1 VTLLY
6 GNRRFSSVMFREDL
20 EDLKNTWL
28 QRFSL
33 HHVFSREPQE
43 IALANGRLDA
53 DKLRE
58 FLRVLIPAPT
68 LDDVFLCGPNAM
80 LDALVPVLREAGIG
94 EAAIHVERFGA
105 DVVPATER
113 APAAQ
118 GPEARVT
125 VIADGVTRELRLA
138 TDGVSIL
145 DAARDAGLDL
155 PFSCKSGVCS
165 TCRARLQD
173 GTVQMTRNFALMQS
187 DRRLIEHIEHANEAG
202 PDLRG
207 ESDAL
212 GLSTGK
218 CGCRTPEAQ
227 IVETDIEQEAHA
239 GIDLL
244 DDPLSDHA
252 ITLRKFKSCEC
263 CRGIRDRHGGD
274 LGDRVA
280 VDGHPEAER
289 TQTRALAH
297 RAGHLAH
304 VTLDLLTGAV
314 TLGVGVAALE
324 PRNDSLVPGVVGALT
339 SVPVLVAD
347 LHLAGGARAVQ

>member
-1 VTLLY
+1 MAQHFHRIPVAAVTPEADDAVAVRLEVPPELKAAFAFKPGQHLTLRRVLNGVDERRSYSLCSGVLDDQWRLGIRTVPGGAFSTWANESLRAGEELECMTPDGSFSPALDAAHAKHYLLIAAGSGITPLLSIARSVLSVEPQSQVTLLY

-20 EDLKNTWL
+20 EDLKNTYL

-53 DKLRE
+53 DKLRD
-58 FLRVLIPAPT
+58 FLSVLIPAPT

-80 LDALVPVLREAGIG
+80 LDALVPVLREAGIA
-94 EAAIHVERFGA
+94 EDAIHVERFGV

-187 DRRLIEHIEHANEAG
+187 DLDAG
-202 PDLRG
+202 FVL
-207 ESDAL
+207 
-212 GLSTGK
+212 T
-218 CGCRTPEAQ
+218 CQ
-227 IVETDIEQEAHA
+227 AH
-239 GIDLL
+239 
-244 DDPLSDHA
+244 PTS
-252 ITLRKFKSCEC
+252 E
-263 CRGIRDRHGGD
+263 
-274 LGDRVA
+274 
-280 VDGHPEAER
+280 
-289 TQTRALAH
+289 
-297 RAGHLAH
+297 
-304 VTLDLLTGAV
+304 AV
-314 TLGVGVAALE
+314 TISFDD
-324 PRNDSLVPGVVGALT
+324 R
-339 SVPVLVAD
+339 
-347 LHLAGGARAVQ
+347 

>member
-1 VTLLY
+1 MAQHFHRIPVAAVTPEADDAVAVRLEVPPELKAAFAFKPGQHLTLRRVLNGVDERRSYSLCSGVLDDQWRLGIRTVPGGAFSTWANESLRAGEELECMTPDGSFSPALDAAHAKHYLLIAAGSGITPLLSIARSVLSVEPQSQVTLLY

-20 EDLKNTWL
+20 EDLKNTYL

-53 DKLRE
+53 DKLRD
-58 FLRVLIPAPT
+58 FLSVLIPAPT

-80 LDALVPVLREAGIG
+80 LDALVPVLREAGIA
-94 EAAIHVERFGA
+94 EDAIHVERFGV

-173 GTVQMTRNFALMQS
+173 GTVHMTRNFALMQS
-187 DRRLIEHIEHANEAG
+187 DLDAG
-202 PDLRG
+202 FVL
-207 ESDAL
+207 
-212 GLSTGK
+212 T
-218 CGCRTPEAQ
+218 CQ
-227 IVETDIEQEAHA
+227 AH
-239 GIDLL
+239 
-244 DDPLSDHA
+244 PTS
-252 ITLRKFKSCEC
+252 E
-263 CRGIRDRHGGD
+263 
-274 LGDRVA
+274 
-280 VDGHPEAER
+280 
-289 TQTRALAH
+289 
-297 RAGHLAH
+297 
-304 VTLDLLTGAV
+304 AV
-314 TLGVGVAALE
+314 TISFDD
-324 PRNDSLVPGVVGALT
+324 R
-339 SVPVLVAD
+339 
-347 LHLAGGARAVQ
+347 